1 MSKYRLKEVQ
11 PPGEDFE
18 DGLWEICYL
27 RDDVMIETI
36 AATESNDWALKI
48 LSAMR
53 WQEDLENGTFKD
65 KAVTFEL
72 VEIEDGEE
80 K

>member
-27 RDDVMIETI
+27 KDDVMIETI

-53 WQEDLENGTFKD
+53 WQEDLENGTFKE
-65 KAVTFEL
+65 KATK
-72 VEIEDGEE
+72 VEIVEEEGEE
-80 K
+80 V

>member
-1 MSKYRLKEVQ
+1 LSKYRLKEVQ

-18 DGLWEICYL
+18 DGLWEICHL
-27 RDDVMIETI
+27 PDDVMIETV
-36 AATESNDWALKI
+36 AATESHEWALKL

-72 VEIEDGEE
+72 VEVEDDGE